1 MLQHE
6 AVMFRPHLRTCLA
19 ACLAACLALTG
30 LMLGPEARAES
41 RPYPTNTTVAC
52 VLGPVCIDQAG
63 PGGLD
68 RDVRPF
74 EGSLGRPCAWR
85 WRPTPSGTRK
95 VRVCY

>member
-1 MLQHE
+1 ML
-6 AVMFRPHLRTCLA
+6 RLHLTA
-19 ACLAACLALTG
+19 SLALYASMHAG
-30 LMLGPEARAES
+30 EACAAS
-41 RPYPTNTTVAC
+41 RPYPTNLTVVCAFD
-52 VLGPVCIDQAG
+52 PVCVEQPGA
-63 PGGLD
+63 GGLD

>member
-1 MLQHE
+1 MRQHE
-6 AVMFRPHLRTCLA
+6 AVMLRLHLTPYWA
-19 ACLAACLALTG
+19 AGLALYG
-30 LMLGPEARAES
+30 SIIGQEARAES
-41 RPYPTNTTVAC
+41 RPYPTNITVAC
-52 VLGPVCIDQAG
+52 AFDPVCIDQAG